1 MSFILGG
8 LSSGVEVR
16 QQSDLKL
23 IRRLWNYLHG
33 HHWKLGLVVLTL
45 LFNTLSIMLVPIALG
60 QVIDHLSKNTFNVLW
75 LTVAALNGLAL
86 LTWLTQYFRQRLTSN
101 AVADVILR
109 AQSDTLQSALKQ
121 DHAFYDQTSSGAVVG
136 RITTDTGT
144 LASVVNLS
152 ADVLNQMIL
161 VTLLSLV
168 LISISPTIALIVSAI
183 VPLIVIVALVFRHL
197 ARQAAKQAQ
206 QLIAEINARIAET
219 MRGISVA
226 KNYRQEDFV
235 LKEFRTLNQKV
246 YTVSLANNRVF
257 GGIFPL
263 LDIITGLGVALVLYV
278 GGRLVL
284 EGSLT
289 AGSWYLGVQA
299 VTLLLFPLTGIAS
312 FWSQFQQGLAATERV
327 SALADTKP
335 GVQQIDTAAIHIQDA
350 RVCFN
355 RVNLSYTDGQAVLQD
370 LNLEIPNGQRIA
382 LIGRTGSG
390 KTSLLRVLMRF
401 YEFQSGQVTIGG
413 IDLRTIPF
421 AQLGGL
427 VGLVSQTPMLF
438 AGTIADNIR
447 FARPDATDQ
456 EVEEA
461 ARAVGSTWLEDF
473 KEGLNTPVGERGSL
487 LSQGQRQLVTLARVI
502 LQRPAI
508 VLLDEATANVDSF
521 SELQLQQGLNAVM
534 QGRTTI
540 IVAHRLATVM
550 HADRVVILE
559 HGRLVADGTHQSLLK
574 NSTDYALLSA
584 RYFGQSDQDDSFGMD
599 LKLPMTVKKSLP

>member
-45 LFNTLSIMLVPIALG
+45 LFNTLSVMLVPIALG

-534 QGRTTI
+534 RGRTTI

>member
-534 QGRTTI
+534 RGRTTI

-574 NSTDYALLSA
+574 NNTDYALLSA

>member
-168 LISISPTIALIVSAI
+168 LIEISPTIALIVSAI